1 MARPARRASRGDDRP
16 QAVAYCPP
24 RFVRL
29 PASWMNSCHD
39 ACPTPSPPRRPPCS
53 EGFSPP
59 CRPAIG
65 AGLPVAWCATA
76 IPLRPAL
83 WRSFA
88 NARCS
93 PGKTASTTSGRTARS
108 GCWNASPPSACA
120 KSSMLAPMSENGPRR
135 RAASCPRRGCTPSR
149 SPPRRWGSSR
159 RASPLSARAR
169 SSTQVGLGERE
180 GAVTIFVDPEDSTAT
195 STLPLAV
202 EFNPGVQRTKQ
213 AERLTAS
220 ITTGDAYLARHGIAT
235 VDLLKIDVEGAEPKV
250 LAGFS
255 EAMASGRVRLI
266 QFEYGWMN
274 AHTGATLKSFYQLL
288 VPLGFRIGKLYPE
301 GVAFK
306 PYAYG
311 DEDFL
316 GPNYVACHESWPEAM
331 AALRCP
337 PLGP

>member
-1 MARPARRASRGDDRP
+1 MPRRLSYALAAASATVLRRLLASLPAGDRSWLARRLVRDRYSP
-16 QAVAYCPP
+16 EARALAEFCERALFAWKNRQYDI
-24 RFVRL
+24 RQNGEVRL
-29 PASWMNSCHD
+29 LERLAPFGLREVFDVGANVGEWAEA
-39 ACPTPSPPRRPPCS
+39 ACRILPSARVHAFEIAPSPL
-53 EGFSPP
+53 GQ
-59 CRPAIG
+59 
-65 AGLPVAWCATA
+65 LQ
-76 IPLRPAL
+76 
-83 WRSFA
+83 
-88 NARCS
+88 AR
-93 PGKTASTTSGRTARS
+93 
-108 GCWNASPPSACA
+108 
-120 KSSMLAPMSENGPRR
+120 LAPFGPR
-135 RAASCPRRGCTPSR
+135 AVVNAF
-149 SPPRRWGSSR
+149 
-159 RASPLSARAR
+159 
-169 SSTQVGLGERE
+169 GLGERE
-180 GAVTIFVDPEDSTAT
+180 GAVTIFVDPEDPTAT

-202 EFNPGVQRTKQ
+202 EFDPGVQRTKQ

-274 AHTGATLKSFYQLL
+274 AHTGATLKSFYQWL